1 MAPVLPPC
9 PQSPLPMGCPHATIS
24 GASLRSGGPGE
35 ERWLSREALLHVSQ
49 PQEALEQD
57 QQEAGGVLKTPA
69 LPRPHLSRS
78 LTLGARQLG
87 PNLWPPGLTGSPIT
101 AASPYPPAQAS
112 SYSWISGTW
121 RNWGLS
127 SLCREFSR
135 RCPETAQV
143 TPGLRM
149 GSRR

>member
-101 AASPYPPAQAS
+101 AASPYPPCPSVQLQLDFRHAEELGPLLPVPRVFTAVPRDCT
-112 SYSWISGTW
+112 GH
-121 RNWGLS
+121 
-127 SLCREFSR
+127 SR
-135 RCPETAQV
+135 P
-143 TPGLRM
+143 
-149 GSRR
+149 